1 MPESASIDTR
11 SRDTIS
17 PVSLCSHRILDS
29 NVSLYSVAVSVGK
42 AVALILVKVRAASA
56 SP

>member
-1 MPESASIDTR
+1 M
-11 SRDTIS
+11 
-17 PVSLCSHRILDS
+17 ILDS

-42 AVALILVKVRAASA
+42 AVALILVTVRAANS